1 MSCILQVY
9 FYGLLLFDSCH
20 LKNHDVI
27 VNNGSEGKKGL
38 LSCFITAFIS
48 LRSEKTFDVIMD
60 TGH

>member
-48 LRSEKTFDVIMD
+48 
-60 TGH
+60 